1 MIINQLGLND
11 LNTMVEI
18 ELENFSSPWDFKTLY
33 YEVIINENSTFFGM
47 FIDDELFGYIGYWF
61 INDNIDIINIAV
73 RDKFKRQG
81 IATKLFD
88 SLLISTR
95 HLNPKTITLE
105 VNVNNTKAINLYK
118 KLGFTSL
125 RRIKNY
131 YHQTNEDAYM
141 MQKEVYYE

>member
-47 FIDDELFGYIGYWF
+47 FIDDELVGYIGYWF

-88 SLLISTR
+88 SLLIYTK
-95 HLNPKTITLE
+95 HLSPKTITLE